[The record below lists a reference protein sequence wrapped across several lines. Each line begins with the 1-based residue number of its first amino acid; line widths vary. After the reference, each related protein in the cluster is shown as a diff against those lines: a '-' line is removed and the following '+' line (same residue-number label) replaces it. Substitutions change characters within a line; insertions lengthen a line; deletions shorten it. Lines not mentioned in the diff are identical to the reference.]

1 MVGSAIVR
9 SLSPRENVEIIV
21 RTHAELD
28 LTDQSAVREF
38 FKTERPE
45 QVYLAAAKVGGI
57 HANNTY
63 PAEFIYQ
70 NLMVQANVIHEAF
83 NVGVKKL
90 LFLGSSCIYPKMVPQ
105 PMREDSLLTG
115 ILEQTNEPYAVAKIA
130 GIKLCESYN
139 RQYGASHGIDYRSVM
154 PTNLYGYGDNYHPE
168 NSHVIPAL
176 IRRFHESKINRAPSI
191 QIWGSGKPRREFLFV
206 DDMARA
212 SIHVMELD
220 FDTYSRN
227 TQPMLSHINVGKGED
242 VTIAELASLIKEVVG
257 YEGRIEFDPSK
268 PDGTLRKLM
277 DSSRLNSLGW
287 SAKVELKE
295 GLKAVYADF
304 VGNVAH

>member
-1 MVGSAIVR
+1 M
-9 SLSPRENVEIIV
+9 
-21 RTHAELD
+21 
-28 LTDQSAVREF
+28 
-38 FKTERPE
+38 
-45 QVYLAAAKVGGI
+45 
-57 HANNTY
+57 
-63 PAEFIYQ
+63 
-70 NLMVQANVIHEAF
+70 
-83 NVGVKKL
+83 
-90 LFLGSSCIYPKMVPQ
+90 
-105 PMREDSLLTG
+105 
-115 ILEQTNEPYAVAKIA
+115 
-130 GIKLCESYN
+130 CESYN